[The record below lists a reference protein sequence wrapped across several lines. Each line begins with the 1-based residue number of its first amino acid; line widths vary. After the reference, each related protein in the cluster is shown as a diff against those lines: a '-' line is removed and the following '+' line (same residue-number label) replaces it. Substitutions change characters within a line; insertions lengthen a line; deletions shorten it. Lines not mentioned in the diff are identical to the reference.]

1 MSIAIIVHGGA
12 GIITPERAEI
22 TQAGCKEAAALGWQ
36 VLQNNGSALAAV
48 EAAVRALEDNPNY
61 NAGTGSTLTGDGRIE
76 MDAGIMEGHT
86 LNVGAVA
93 SVELIK
99 NPILLAHKVLA
110 SPHVL
115 LVGQGAQQFALEQGM
130 TLCRREELVTQRQ
143 YERWLKAREEANA
156 GPSFQ
161 RHVVGTVAAQQEQ
174 GNANKQADEKKH
186 GTVGAVA
193 LDQFGRLAAAT
204 STGGILNKHPG
215 RVGDS
220 PLVGCGFY
228 ADENAAIS
236 CTGQGED
243 FMRLLIAR
251 HAADLVGRGAAAREA
266 AQQAIAFLGEKAQ
279 GNGGLILLDR
289 RGEVGVAWNSEHMVH
304 AYITSNQ
311 AMQEPETGI

>member
-12 GIITPERAEI
+12 GIITPERADI

-36 VLQNNGSALAAV
+36 VLQNKGTALAAV
-48 EAAVRALEDNPNY
+48 EAAMRALEDNPNY
-61 NAGTGSTLTGDGRIE
+61 NAGTGSMLTVDGRIE

-99 NPILLAHKVLA
+99 NPILLARRVLE

-115 LVGQGAQQFALEQGM
+115 LVGQGAQQFALDQGM
-130 TLCRREELVTQRQ
+130 ALCRREDLVTQRQ
-143 YERWLKAREEANA
+143 YERWLKAREEANTE
-156 GPSFQ
+156 PSLH
-161 RHVVGTVAAQQEQ
+161 RHIVGTVAERKESEDA
-174 GNANKQADEKKH
+174 GKQTDEKKH

-193 LDQFGRLAAAT
+193 LDEFGRLAAAT

-228 ADENAAIS
+228 ANENAAIS

-251 HAADLVGRGAAAREA
+251 HAADLVREGASAREA
-266 AQQAIAFLGEKAQ
+266 AQQAIAFLAAKAQ
-279 GNGGLILLDR
+279 GTGGLILLNR

-304 AYITSNQ
+304 AYITSGQGMQ
-311 AMQEPETGI
+311 AAN